1 MDTPIN
7 RILAALVERAGGI
20 VHLTE
25 MELSAS
31 EGRYVRPLAVTD
43 AAGRTTLRLE
53 LVQLEAKGTPRS
65 AGTQLELAL

>member
-7 RILAALVERAGGI
+7 RILAALVERTGGI

-31 EGRYVRPLAVTD
+31 AGRYVLQEEVQD
-43 AAGRTTLRLE
+43 SAGRTALRLE
-53 LVQLEAKGTPRS
+53 LVQLEAK
-65 AGTQLELAL
+65 AE